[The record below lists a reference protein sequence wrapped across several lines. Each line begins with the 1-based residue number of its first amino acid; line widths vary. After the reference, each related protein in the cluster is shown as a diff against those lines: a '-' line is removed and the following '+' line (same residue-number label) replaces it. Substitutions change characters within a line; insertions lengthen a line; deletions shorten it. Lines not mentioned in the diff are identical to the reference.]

1 MFITIISCSDCAAVM
16 SSTYWYYLSF
26 MCSTSTIFYLFI
38 LTISSPQPTNLSCSS
53 SSTTTYSEFINCT
66 TFMTLSTSLITPF
79 AIFIVKFLSIHTL
92 ITLSIL
98 AVAHFAAS
106 GIYYLLKLGISV
118 CGVVVNY
125 CEVMV
130 IDWSHYASW
139 WCWMPAICQTP

>member
-1 MFITIISCSDCAAVM
+1 MFITIISCSSCVAVM

-26 MCSTSTIFYLFI
+26 MCFTSTTSYLSI
-38 LTISSPQPTNLSCSS
+38 SSLSSPQPTNLFCSS
-53 SSTTTYSEFINCT
+53 SSTTTYLVFINCT

-98 AVAHFAAS
+98 AVAHFGAS
-106 GIYYLLKLGISV
+106 GIYYLLKLGKSV

-139 WCWMPAICQTP
+139 WY